1 MEKACQYGVQHGWR
15 HFFYGGQEGIA
26 ERLSEVFT
34 KKFPG
39 LITAGTFCPPF
50 RELSHEEDEEIVQM
64 INKAKPDILWICLGL
79 LKQEAWIAKHLDRL
93 NVPWS
98 VGVGAAFDIHTGN
111 VRWAPKWLHRIGLE
125 WLYRLCFEPRM
136 AIRDVR
142 AFVFLMQ
149 IVSESVFRTS
159 KVSGK
164 RPPSHG

>member
-1 MEKACQYGVQHGWR
+1 MEKACRYGIQHGWR
-15 HFFYGGQEGIA
+15 HFFYGGKEGIA

-34 KKFPG
+34 KKFPS

-50 RELSHEEDEEIVQM
+50 RDLSHEEDEEIVQM
-64 INKAKPDILWICLGL
+64 INNAKPDILWICLGL

-93 NVPWS
+93 DVPWS
-98 VGVGAAFDIHTGN
+98 VGVGAAFDIHMGN

-125 WLYRLCFEPRM
+125 WLYRLCFEPRI

-149 IVSESVFRTS
+149 IVSESIFRTS
-159 KVSGK
+159 KASGK